1 MKKRFSV
8 LLAVIMLLCAAPLP
22 GLSGGSGFV
31 PAAHAAEPVDSGEW
45 GNISWVYD
53 SKGTLTIS
61 GSGPMQDKWVYVE
74 EEGCYVVREI
84 SWEEI
89 PWKDYASEITAIVIE
104 YGISSICENA
114 FRNCTNVKKLTVPAT
129 LSLLPDRYLSP
140 EMNPMWVY
148 ENPFMD
154 MTASLESIDLTS
166 DAALLPGLSGTRCE
180 GNCLIDELT
189 GTVMLGCKN
198 SVIPN
203 DGSIKA
209 IAPFA
214 FDGCDG
220 LTSLVIP
227 EGVEDVYFYAFSD
240 CSQLAEISL
249 PESLKQ
255 LWSSAFYGTAW
266 SNAQYS
272 AQQDGLIYLDNW
284 LIGCSRNT
292 TQAHVRPGTV
302 GIAGHALGDCY
313 WLTEITL
320 PDSVKYVTDDAFV
333 GTPAAKD
340 LVLPDSIVSFGPRSY
355 IRSTEIENG
364 LYYNNNVLMGVD
376 LKTLKD
382 AGVTE
387 IVIREGTTCIAQEA
401 FHGGYGEYEP
411 FEYAHVREYAYEYDE
426 IPEDEKYMYSVVFP
440 DSLKEIPDGALLGLA
455 GLTEVTFG
463 SGLEAIGDR
472 AFLGC
477 QSLQSVTIP
486 SDVTSVGFAAFS
498 QCGPLSEV
506 SIQGSGET
514 EIGKWAFGMSG
525 VSRLTIG
532 DGVTTIGDAAF
543 VGCYSLTNLTIGK
556 NATQIGNLAFSMLVP
571 TGDPDDELTQ
581 LLSLAPIDKWTFL
594 GMSLLQTLEVAPENP
609 AYGSIDN
616 CLIEKASGT
625 LLACNTGSVMP
636 SDDSVKTI
644 GSFGLAGYEQESLT
658 IPGSVT
664 SIEPLAFM
672 ACSLH
677 TLHVPVSVT
686 RIAKGAFKNCRNLT
700 DVVYAGPHC
709 QWNRID
715 IGSDNDPLLTAP
727 GLTFVSEH
735 IAGDVVAETVATAP
749 DCIHA
754 GEKQITIHC
763 TFCGDDYQETEPIPA
778 TGIHTEGEPRTEMI
792 TEPTCTSTGEAK
804 ISVYCTGCGKL
815 LRSTTEELPLTAHK
829 DDNHDGECDNCGYKT
844 GEAEQGEL
852 CPYCEEPH
860 NDTIFGRLIRFFH
873 SIAYFFAHLFGRM

>member
-53 SKGTLTIS
+53 SEGTLTIS

-74 EEGCYVVREI
+74 EEGCYVEREI

-140 EMNPMWVY
+140 EMNPMWLY

-180 GNCLIDELT
+180 ENCLIDDLT

-209 IAPFA
+209 IAPYA

-220 LTSLVIP
+220 LTSVTIP
-227 EGVEDVYFYAFSD
+227 EGVETIGRCAFEN
-240 CSQLAEISL
+240 CSQLSEISL
-249 PESLKQ
+249 PESLR
-255 LWSSAFYGTAW
+255 SIGYGAFYGTAW
-266 SNAQYS
+266 DDAQPG
-272 AQQDGLIYLDNW
+272 GLRYLDNW
-284 LIGCSRNT
+284 LIDCNT
-292 TQAHVRPGTV
+292 TLTQALIRPGTV

-313 WLTEITL
+313 RMTEISV
-320 PDSVKYVTDDAFV
+320 PDTVKYISREAFI
-333 GTPAAKD
+333 GTPAAQSCI
-340 LVLPDSIVSFGPRSY
+340 LPEGVVSVDSWDSY
-355 IRSTEIENG
+355 FYPTDSENG
-364 LYYNNNVLMGVD
+364 LYYHNNILLAINWNELEEAEMTD
-376 LKTLKD
+376 
-382 AGVTE
+382 
-387 IVIREGTTCIAQEA
+387 IVVKEGTTCIAGDA
-401 FHGGYGEYEP
+401 FHITESSFGWYDHMD
-411 FEYAHVREYAYEYDE
+411 YAT
-426 IPEDEKYMYSVVFP
+426 SVTFP
-440 DSLKEIPDGALLGLA
+440 NSLKEIPDRALLGMQ
-455 GLTEVTFG
+455 GLTEISLGT
-463 SGLEAIGDR
+463 GLEKIGER
-472 AFLGC
+472 AFFGC
-477 QSLQSVTIP
+477 VSLEKVT
-486 SDVTSVGFAAFS
+486 VAGN
-498 QCGPLSEV
+498 
-506 SIQGSGET
+506 GET
-514 EIGKWAFGMSG
+514 EIGPFAFAECGITQ
-525 VSRLTIG
+525 LTIG
-532 DGVTTIGDAAF
+532 DGVKRIGKGAFQGCVLLSDVTIGDGVTAIDDEAF
-543 VGCYSLTNLTIGK
+543 AGCAYLAHLTIGK
-556 NATQIGNLAFSMLVP
+556 KATQIGNLAFSMVIP
-571 TGDPDDELTQ
+571 SGAPDDEMTQ
-581 LLSLAPIDKWTFL
+581 LLSLAPFGKWTFF
-594 GMSLLQTLEVAPENP
+594 GMPLLQTLEVAPENP

-625 LLACNTGSVMP
+625 LLACSTGSVIP
-636 SDDSVKTI
+636 SDGSVKTI

-672 ACSLH
+672 ASSLH

-686 RIAKGAFKNCRNLT
+686 RIAEGAFKNCRDLT

-715 IGSDNDPLLTAP
+715 IGSDNDALLSAP
-727 GLTFVSEH
+727 GLRFISEH
-735 IAGDVVAETVATAP
+735 I
-749 DCIHA
+749 
-754 GEKQITIHC
+754 
-763 TFCGDDYQETEPIPA
+763 
-778 TGIHTEGEPRTEMI
+778 EGEPVIEVI
-792 TEPTCTSTGEAK
+792 TAPTCVEKGKAEVF
-804 ISVYCTGCGKL
+804 IYCTACEQLILETTYEDIAPTGHTDDDDDGRCDVCGSML
-815 LRSTTEELPLTAHK
+815 SEVPPE
-829 DDNHDGECDNCGYKT
+829 D
-844 GEAEQGEL
+844 L
-852 CPYCEEPH
+852 CPYCQKPH
-860 NDTIFGRLIRFFH
+860 DHTSIGQLTLFFH
-873 SIAYFFAHLFGRM
+873 RIIYFFVHLFGKM